1 MAFPSDVTNGELISA
16 ARLNAIIAAINQAG
30 GEGATVTASAGAATK
45 SEPAVKITS
54 ESLTTAAG
62 STYTL
67 TLTNTKITVNSLCFA
82 NAYLGTSTNG
92 TPQVIGCTPANGSV
106 VIVVKN
112 IHATNAFNGTI
123 KIDFLA
129 HNTA

>member
-1 MAFPSDVTNGELISA
+1 MAFPADFTNGELISA
-16 ARLNAIIAAINQAG
+16 ARLNAVLDAINQGG
-30 GEGATVTASAGAATK
+30 GEGATVTATAGAATK

-62 STYTL
+62 SSYTL
-67 TLTNTKITVNSLCFA
+67 TLTNTLITVNSLVFA

-92 TPQVIGCTPANGSV
+92 TPQVVNCTPANGSV

-123 KIDFLA
+123 KIDFYAL
-129 HNTA
+129 NTV